1 MALEAYKGNLIMGGI
16 VKGNVHFYHNDEWSI
31 MRKLED
37 MAVYHDG
44 ITWRGT
50 RREIEEKFG
59 TDMMVRF
66 LKWLHPD
73 LINRYARCPICGCL
87 IYDGSAAFCV
97 KCKDEGNRR
106 MQQALEET
114 PPQEFANIGFEVIK
128 SIVFEYRQA
137 LKQLKKNPNNGTA
150 LAKVQQDKEW
160 FKSPHF
166 ELLSLGLIHG
176 ERIIQEVRNEV
187 ESDTKRRKR

>member
-16 VKGNVHFYHNDEWSI
+16 VKGNVHYFHNDEWSI

-59 TDMMVRF
+59 TDMMVQF

-73 LINRYARCPICGCL
+73 LINRYARCPICGRL

-106 MQQALEET
+106 MNRALEEM
-114 PPQEFANIGFEVIK
+114 PPQEFANLGLEVIRA
-128 SIVFEYRQA
+128 VVYEYGQA
-137 LKQLKKNPNNGTA
+137 LRRLKKKPNDGTA
-150 LAKVQQDKEW
+150 LARVEQDEEW

-176 ERIIQEVRNEV
+176 ERIMQEVRNEV
-187 ESDTKRRKR
+187 ESEIKRRKR